1 MNPLSEE
8 SKKRLTRFLVE
19 DWHEKE
25 GNNCFCG
32 YEPFPPCSFS
42 ETDGELQHHISLA
55 KRNDRSFSPDDW
67 QSLGDLKN
75 KLVEKGM
82 WDKFSFR
89 CEGIWERDN
98 HYVDFDDI
106 AFTLWLINPAIFIPL
121 VDEFLKEKEGT

>member
-1 MNPLSEE
+1 MNPLPDA
-8 SKKRLTRFLVE
+8 SKKRLTEFLGE
-19 DWHEKE
+19 CWHEIVTNDE
-25 GNNCFCG
+25 GISYNIKCRKCKKL
-32 YEPFPPCSFS
+32 FS
-42 ETDGELQHHISLA
+42 EFSEINRT
-55 KRNDRSFSPDDW
+55 FSPDDW

-121 VDEFLKEKEGT
+121 VDEFLKEKEKP